1 MDRRVK
7 ERLVGA
13 AILVAV
19 VVLVVPELLPGPARP
34 AVTAAGRDSP
44 VAEPRDP
51 MRTVTVDLSQNPQ
64 ASEPPVA
71 APESAP
77 GPQAPASAAPSTIRP
92 AVAAPA
98 LETPTSAPKSLHETA
113 ETVPSAP
120 PAHAAVAAATRGAWA
135 VQLGSFKDRGNA
147 LKLARHWKAKGYA
160 AYLSTTGS
168 GPRALHR
175 VRIGP
180 YADRG
185 AALHAIAALASHGAR
200 ANLVPPGR

>member
-1 MDRRVK
+1 
-7 ERLVGA
+7 
-13 AILVAV
+13 
-19 VVLVVPELLPGPARP
+19 
-34 AVTAAGRDSP
+34 
-44 VAEPRDP
+44 
-51 MRTVTVDLSQNPQ
+51 
-64 ASEPPVA
+64 
-71 APESAP
+71 
-77 GPQAPASAAPSTIRP
+77 
-92 AVAAPA
+92 
-98 LETPTSAPKSLHETA
+98 ETPTSAPKSLHETA
-113 ETVPSAP
+113 VTAPSAPPAHAAAVPVASPRRAAP